1 MSKQAPTAGPA
12 LGTAVAMMAL
22 AVSCP
27 MVEAFSLSTPSS
39 FVRSSVTGST
49 RTAVRGLGPV
59 SMSSRLRNDDKE
71 GNTGAYG
78 KAAWSGADQNQRS
91 KEAAV
96 GEVSMSS
103 RLREDES
110 RPKPFYGKVAWTG
123 VHNRRAADAAAP
135 ETGPSL
141 LSPHAGGGG
150 ERKQDQRT
158 KLKYE
163 KAAWTWSDRRENFS
177 AGLGAGSPVSSSPL
191 LRDEEAPTGRSY
203 SKVAW
208 SVEQRGAR
216 SSRPL
221 AQTASASGAP
231 RSQNDNFASKAA
243 SSDVDVGGLVEGLV
257 NEIKE
262 EEFKVE
268 AVPPAQPRTPTPSV
282 QSYINKPKI
291 KLVEGFGKGLLADIK
306 GKAPFLKSD
315 ITDGFSIKV
324 LSTIFFLFFACLA
337 PAVAFGGMLGVATA
351 GAMGTIEMIAA
362 TAVCGMVYAALA
374 GQPLTIIGSTGPVL
388 AFIAVLYKTAARM
401 SLPFLPLYTWVGF
414 WTAGMLGVASAF
426 SLSNMVLF
434 FTRFT
439 DEIFSLLIS
448 VIFIMEATKDITG
461 VFASAGVPL
470 VAATST
476 LVVALSTYGVATI
489 LKSLRRTQFLNKPI
503 REFIADFAP
512 TLGVA
517 TGTLAAMWGKSR
529 YALALPTLTVPSAL
543 TTTVGR
549 PWLVPFMTLP
559 VWARWAA
566 FFPALMS
573 TVLLFMDQNITV
585 RLVNA
590 KQHKLKKGYGM
601 NLDMGIIAGLTAAC
615 SVFGLPWLVAA
626 TVRSL
631 AHVKSLTKY
640 DQLGWGRGERIA
652 GVAEQR
658 VSGIAIHGLIGVA
671 ILKLR
676 PLLAQIPL
684 PVTTG
689 LFLYLGV
696 TGLAG
701 NEMWDRTKLLFTD
714 PKLRPKAA
722 PWSRL
727 PASKTNM
734 YTMIQLACLGSM
746 MWVKGS
752 PIGVL
757 FPVLIALLAPLRMLL
772 VKTPLFT
779 EGDLSVLD
787 SEG

>member
-1 MSKQAPTAGPA
+1 MSRKPPAATPA
-12 LGTAVAMMAL
+12 LGAAVAMMAL

-27 MVEAFSLSTPSS
+27 MAEAFSLTAPSS
-39 FVRSSVTGST
+39 FLRSSVADVT
-49 RTAVRGLGPV
+49 RPAVSGVRPV
-59 SMSSRLRNDDKE
+59 SMSSRLRDSDDK
-71 GNTGAYG
+71 GGQKGSYG
-78 KAAWSGADQNQRS
+78 KAAWTAGDQKQRS
-91 KEAAV
+91 AEGV

-103 RLREDES
+103 RLREEDS
-110 RPKPFYGKVAWTG
+110 RPRPFYGKVAWSG
-123 VHNRRAADAAAP
+123 VQRGRSSDAPADGDGSSNPPANTP
-135 ETGPSL
+135 PQQQ
-141 LSPHAGGGG
+141 
-150 ERKQDQRT
+150 RRT
-158 KLKYE
+158 KLSYE
-163 KAAWTWSDRRENFS
+163 KSAWTWSDRRRNFS
-177 AGLGAGSPVSSSPL
+177 TGLGTPNPVSTAPL
-191 LRDEEAPTGRSY
+191 LREDEGEPPSRSY
-203 SKVAW
+203 SKAAW
-208 SVEQRGAR
+208 AGEKPR
-216 SSRPL
+216 SRPSRPL
-221 AQTASASGAP
+221 SQTAASGV
-231 RSQNDNFASKAA
+231 QGLNLG
-243 SSDVDVGGLVEGLV
+243 SD
-257 NEIKE
+257 
-262 EEFKVE
+262 
-268 AVPPAQPRTPTPSV
+268 APPAEGNDECNAPPEMASEDFAVEEKPTPQPKPQPQVPLVHSFV
-282 QSYINKPKI
+282 KPKP
-291 KLVEGFGKGLLADIK
+291 KLVEGFGKGLVSDV
-306 GKAPFLKSD
+306 KAKVPYLVSD
-315 ITDGFSIKV
+315 ITDGASVKV
-324 LSTIFFLFFACLA
+324 LSSVFFLFFACLA
-337 PAVAFGGMLGVATA
+337 PAVAFGGMLGIATS

-362 TAVCGMVYAALA
+362 TAVCGMFYAAFA

-414 WTAGMLGVASAF
+414 WTAGLLGVASVF

-448 VIFIMEATKDITG
+448 LIFIMEATKDITG
-461 VFASAGVPL
+461 VFTSAGVPL

-489 LKSLRRTQFLNKPI
+489 LKSLRRTQFLNKPT
-503 REFIADFAP
+503 REMIADFAP

-517 TGTLAAMWGKSR
+517 TGTLAALWGKSR
-529 YALALPTLTVPSAL
+529 YALTLPTLVVPSAL

-585 RLVNA
+585 RLVNS

-601 NLDMGIIAGLTAAC
+601 NLDMGVIAALTAGC

-640 DQLGWGRGERIA
+640 EQLGWGKERIA

-658 VSGIAIHGLIGVA
+658 VSGMAIHGLIGIA

-684 PVTTG
+684 PVTSG

-696 TGLAG
+696 SGLPG
-701 NEMWDRTKLLFTD
+701 NELWDRTKLLFTD
-714 PKLRPKAA
+714 KKLRPKTT

-727 PASKTNM
+727 PAKKTN
-734 YTMIQLACLGSM
+734 TFTLIQLACLGSM

-752 PIGVL
+752 SIGVL
-757 FPVLIALLAPLRMLL
+757 FPVLIALLAPLRLLL
-772 VKTPLFT
+772 VRTPWFS
-779 EGDLSVLD
+779 ESDMAMLD

>member
-1 MSKQAPTAGPA
+1 
-12 LGTAVAMMAL
+12 MMAL

-27 MVEAFSLSTPSS
+27 MVEAFSLSAPTS
-39 FVRSSVTGST
+39 FVHSSVTGST

-59 SMSSRLRNDDKE
+59 SPVSMSSRLRNDDKE
-71 GNTGAYG
+71 GDTGAYG
-78 KAAWSGADQNQRS
+78 KAAWSGADQTKRS

-123 VHNRRAADAAAP
+123 VHNRRAADAGAKEP
-135 ETGPSL
+135 GPSL

-150 ERKQDQRT
+150 ERKQDPRT

-191 LRDEEAPTGRSY
+191 LREEEAPTGGRSY

-216 SSRPL
+216 SSRQ
-221 AQTASASGAP
+221 AASASGAP

-243 SSDVDVGGLVEGLV
+243 SSDVDVEGLVEGLV
-257 NEIKE
+257 NEIQE
-262 EEFKVE
+262 EELKVE
-268 AVPPAQPRTPTPSV
+268 AAPPAQPRTPTPSV
-282 QSYINKPKI
+282 QSYMTKPRV

-306 GKAPFLKSD
+306 GKTPFLKSD

-414 WTAGMLGVASAF
+414 WTAGLLGVASVF

-461 VFASAGVPL
+461 VFVSAGVPL

-476 LVVALSTYGVATI
+476 LVVALSTFGVATI
-489 LKSLRRTQFLNKPI
+489 LKSLRRTQFLNKPV

-529 YALALPTLTVPSAL
+529 RDDRILVPYALALPTLTVPSAL

-585 RLVNA
+585 RLVNSR
-590 KQHKLKKGYGM
+590 QHKLKKGYGM

-615 SVFGLPWLVAA
+615 SMFGLPWLVAA

-640 DQLGWGRGERIA
+640 EQLGWGRERVT

-658 VSGIAIHGLIGVA
+658 VSGIAIHGLIGMA

-696 TGLAG
+696 SGLAG
-701 NEMWDRTKLLFTD
+701 NELWDRTKLLVTD

-722 PWSRL
+722 SWSRL

-772 VKTPLFT
+772 VKTPWFT